1 MTKFGFLVASM
12 VSAIACVS
20 ACGDNDSDSSFTS
33 AGAGGGSSG
42 AAGKGNGGSTS
53 SSGGSGSKAG
63 ASNGGSGS
71 NAGGS
76 DGEAGNVGV
85 GGSDGG
91 APSSGS
97 GGADGGAPSSG
108 SGGADGGA
116 PGTGGAPACPDVFGV
131 YDIASA
137 DGTCGNLDVDAM
149 QEIAG
154 TDVACFAHFVSV
166 GDGPD
171 GINGGAALDE
181 SGNFEGAMLYLDTA
195 QRSPCSGSWNAG
207 AAELTIECGGNG
219 DLCTVVLERQ

>member
-1 MTKFGFLVASM
+1 MSKFGFLVASM
-12 VSAIACVS
+12 IATVACVS
-20 ACGDNDSDSSFTS
+20 ACGDGDADTGFTS

-42 AAGKGNGGSTS
+42 AAGKGNGGSNS

-63 ASNGGSGS
+63 SSNGGSPTGGS
-71 NAGGS
+71 SAGGS
-76 DGEAGNVGV
+76 DGEAGSVGA

-91 APSSGS
+91 APSA
-97 GGADGGAPSSG
+97 GGAG
-108 SGGADGGA
+108 STEGGA
-116 PGTGGAPACPDVFGV
+116 PGTGGAAACPDVFGL

-137 DGTCGNLDVDAM
+137 DGTCGSLNVDAM

-154 TDVACFAHFVSV
+154 TNVACFAHFVST

-171 GINGGAALDE
+171 GINGGAALDQ

-195 QRSPCSGSWNAG
+195 QRNPCSGSWNAG
-207 AAELTIECGGNG
+207 AAEMTIECGGSG